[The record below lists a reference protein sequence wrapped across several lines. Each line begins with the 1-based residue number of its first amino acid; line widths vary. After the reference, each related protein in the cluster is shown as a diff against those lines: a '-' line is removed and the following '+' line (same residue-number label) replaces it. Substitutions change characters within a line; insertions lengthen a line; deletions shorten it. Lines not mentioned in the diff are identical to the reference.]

1 MFLTTL
7 RFYFNISIGQ
17 DSIRILTYAYI
28 FLSKNYFYE
37 ITKEYDM
44 INNINILYEDTQILV
59 CVKPAGVAT
68 QSKRIGSPDMVSL
81 LKNHISMTSGKSG
94 EPYLA
99 VIHRLDQPVSGI
111 LVFAKTP
118 AASKDLNRQLTTSG
132 FGKHYYALVAGTPE
146 PTSADLE
153 NFLVKDARTN
163 TSRICQKGTA
173 DAKLAKLHYDL
184 VDTTFF
190 ADIASAIPVATSQL
204 KIKLDTGR
212 HHQIRVQLSGM
223 GCPIIGDT
231 KYNPDSPKL
240 TARRTPLCL
249 CAYQLEFRHPVTKKA
264 MTFSLDHYV

>member
-1 MFLTTL
+1 MWKKSIFRTFFVAKHTTKRSGGPFLVKTVK
-7 RFYFNISIGQ
+7 
-17 DSIRILTYAYI
+17 ILIPSTAG
-28 FLSKNYFYE
+28 FRQSFFRQAQS
-37 ITKEYDM
+37 EY
-44 INNINILYEDTQILV
+44 Y
-59 CVKPAGVAT
+59 
-68 QSKRIGSPDMVSL
+68 
-81 LKNHISMTSGKSG
+81 
-94 EPYLA
+94 
-99 VIHRLDQPVSGI
+99 
-111 LVFAKTP
+111 
-118 AASKDLNRQLTTSG
+118 
-132 FGKHYYALVAGTPE
+132 
-146 PTSADLE
+146 TSADLE

>member
-1 MFLTTL
+1 M
-7 RFYFNISIGQ
+7 I
-17 DSIRILTYAYI
+17 
-28 FLSKNYFYE
+28 K
-37 ITKEYDM
+37 DM
-44 INNINILYEDTQILV
+44 NILYEDTQILV

-118 AASKDLNRQLTTSG
+118 AAAKELNRQLTTSG

-146 PTSADLE
+146 PPSAD
-153 NFLVKDARTN
+153 
-163 TSRICQKGTA
+163 S

-264 MTFSLDHYV
+264 MTFSLEHYI